1 MSHMGG
7 IRRVRDY
14 LRTRNLRNR
23 VLLPGTLLIVVLATG
38 CFSSPPAVSDER
50 AQVLADVVERWILEV
65 EDLRSVLEG
74 VTDAKSSIG
83 SVKDVRR
90 RVHVLRS
97 IMLEAG
103 ERSEDDEAYIQAMF
117 GDRLGKVTILLD
129 AERRRL
135 GVDGTI
141 GTDIPDMLV
150 VYPRFG
156 GS

>member
-1 MSHMGG
+1 MSRMGG

-14 LRTRNLRNR
+14 LRSRKLLNR
-23 VLLPGTLLIVVLATG
+23 ILLPGILLIVVLAAG

-83 SVKDVRR
+83 SVRDVRS

-141 GTDIPDMLV
+141 GTEIPDMLV